1 MLPLPKIKI
10 SLKNPEDIKKSLIK
24 LTKAYEKGEIPEERV
39 RVLSFLLYSMVAAIE
54 VTDFSKRLDAIEKW
68 MKEVK
73 KEG

>member
-54 VTDFSKRLDAIEKW
+54 VIDFSKRLDAIEKW

>member
-73 KEG
+73 KEE